1 MLAGSLSGDFGRF
14 GFSSCLCS
22 VVCFIE
28 KKVAVSSK
36 EKTEEV
42 CVQVVVTLEMS

>member
-1 MLAGSLSGDFGRF
+1 MTLVAETIVLQERKLMLAGSLSGDFGHF

-28 KKVAVSSK
+28 KRVAVSFK
-36 EKTEEV
+36 E
-42 CVQVVVTLEMS
+42 